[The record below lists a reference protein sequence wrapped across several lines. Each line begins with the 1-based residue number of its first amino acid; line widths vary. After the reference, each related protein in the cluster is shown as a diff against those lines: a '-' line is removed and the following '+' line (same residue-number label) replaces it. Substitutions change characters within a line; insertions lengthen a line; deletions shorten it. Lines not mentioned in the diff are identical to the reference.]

1 MKRDMD
7 LIRALMF
14 KLEDLPMQYGEHVH
28 IQPTD
33 PRIHVEGY
41 ATDGIAYHLTLI
53 EQAGFIE
60 QTRGPAIGIM
70 FSGISWES
78 HDFIDSVRS
87 PDVWEKTKKAAAA
100 VGGFTVEILVA
111 SAKTYLQ
118 QRVTGLLCGQS

>member
-14 KLEDLPMQYGEHVH
+14 KLEDLPMQYGECIH

-33 PRIHVEGY
+33 PSIHVDGY
-41 ATDGIAYHLTLI
+41 TTDSIAYHLSLI

-70 FSGISWES
+70 FSGINWEG

-87 PDVWEKTKKAAAA
+87 PDVWEKTKEAAAA

-111 SAKTYLQ
+111 SAKAYLQ
-118 QRVTGLLCGQS
+118 QRVAGLLCGQR